1 MRPVQRGVLVFVLA
15 AFCLTKSLL
24 CNVAVFTGML
34 FISKSSEF
42 ISLIWKEPF
51 MTSSSVTSWKK
62 ATSVFK
68 EDSVQIP
75 TQRSRITCFHPDN
88 PVKHPDSHQSATI
101 RLDDVVILFGR
112 PSVCRSFE
120 LYKVASI

>member
-68 EDSVQIP
+68 AIFSVQGRFCADSNSEKSDHMFP
-75 TQRSRITCFHPDN
+75 SGQPSEASGLSSVSNN
-88 PVKHPDSHQSATI
+88 PS
-101 RLDDVVILFGR
+101 GR
-112 PSVCRSFE
+112 RGDTVRTPISM
-120 LYKVASI
+120 